1 VTQQSGN
8 QFEDDLTTG
17 FEDNDSFSTDSID
30 LFEFAGGEESPIARL
45 KAIILSIDWEINDDI
60 LQQLDDELVDL
71 GDIWAN
77 DKIKLVY
84 IQGLSKI
91 GKYICREKANAHPN
105 AIKLLISFYHNLE
118 KIVSAA
124 DVMSEDEKKEILL
137 EDVEK
142 FDQLKTQIGKHS
154 TDSND
159 VGTAAPALS
168 SEPQNESGDVTELE
182 TLKALVLG
190 LDWEINDQGL
200 EQLGEEVNRLE
211 GVFRNSKAK
220 LILLQGIGALCS
232 YVNKM
237 RSKSNSKA
245 FTLIHSF
252 YEVLEKIPSGNL
264 PLGEDK
270 QLLLAEVEKFKS
282 FKAEIVED
290 RLSTESAETV
300 AKVVEAT
307 PDVIAEVSREVLPVQ
322 NDDASEVAADI
333 ESRLLSVFGDVED
346 DTDHIK
352 TDKSA
357 VLEGVNVE
365 TEADDESDE
374 EALPFTDGVV
384 APALAEVNKESSF
397 SVEKLAGDLAKS
409 IVPEDQDVDKKV
421 ADRVVPGVDVE
432 TEADDDSDEEALPFI
447 DGDVAPA
454 LMDSDD
460 ENGFD
465 EAILTAE
472 IDKSE
477 SEDLD
482 NRLDSLFD
490 DEVQNLSQESGSVQ
504 EDESVVEE
512 DVQPIAALSDVDVE
526 ESEDLDNRLDSL
538 FDDDVPDLSQ
548 ESGSVHEDESV
559 VEEDVQPIAALS
571 DVDVDVEESE
581 DLDNRLDSLF
591 DDDVQDLSQESGSV
605 HEDESVVEEDVQP
618 IAALSDVDVE
628 ESEDLDNRLD
638 SFFDDDVQDLSQESD
653 SVHEDE
659 TVVEEDVQPIAAL
672 SDVDVE
678 ESEDLDN
685 RLDSLFDDDVQDSS
699 QESGSVREDESVV
712 EEDVQPIVAL
722 SDVAGEE
729 NSDFPDAALTFVSG
743 QDEDILTAIDSVEV
757 TLEEKDED
765 EISNKNAESSLSFLD
780 DDLSPADSIE
790 TGKTF
795 EDEPDSNAEIAAFF
809 DDSASTPALSESK
822 EFSFEESIEKSLQEE
837 IETEEVV
844 FEVAGDDVEV
854 DLLPSEEYVDSEGE
868 PDKDETVEFS
878 VADHIQPD
886 SVTGTIDEPVFVDYA
901 PLEATIQLMHGDSN
915 DTNLQALFAEINRM
929 KTQSAS
935 NIIGK
940 IFLQLLSTIGQH
952 IERNMDSPNS
962 IGLALMDD
970 IYSGILMSA
979 SPDVPS
985 EQVQLHLLSC
995 TSQVHLFLLLQK
1007 DVVTESGAIATD
1019 EAV

>member
-1 VTQQSGN
+1 MTQQSGN

-548 ESGSVHEDESV
+548 ESGSVHE
-559 VEEDVQPIAALS
+559 
-571 DVDVDVEESE
+571 
-581 DLDNRLDSLF
+581 N
-591 DDDVQDLSQESGSV
+591 
-605 HEDESVVEEDVQP
+605 
-618 IAALSDVDVE
+618 
-628 ESEDLDNRLD
+628 
-638 SFFDDDVQDLSQESD
+638 
-653 SVHEDE
+653 
-659 TVVEEDVQPIAAL
+659 
-672 SDVDVE
+672 
-678 ESEDLDN
+678 
-685 RLDSLFDDDVQDSS
+685 
-699 QESGSVREDESVV
+699 
-712 EEDVQPIVAL
+712 
-722 SDVAGEE
+722 
-729 NSDFPDAALTFVSG
+729 FPF
-743 QDEDILTAIDSVEV
+743 
-757 TLEEKDED
+757 
-765 EISNKNAESSLSFLD
+765 
-780 DDLSPADSIE
+780 
-790 TGKTF
+790 
-795 EDEPDSNAEIAAFF
+795 
-809 DDSASTPALSESK
+809 
-822 EFSFEESIEKSLQEE
+822 
-837 IETEEVV
+837 
-844 FEVAGDDVEV
+844 
-854 DLLPSEEYVDSEGE
+854 
-868 PDKDETVEFS
+868 
-878 VADHIQPD
+878 
-886 SVTGTIDEPVFVDYA
+886 
-901 PLEATIQLMHGDSN
+901 
-915 DTNLQALFAEINRM
+915 
-929 KTQSAS
+929 
-935 NIIGK
+935 IGM
-940 IFLQLLSTIGQH
+940 
-952 IERNMDSPNS
+952 R
-962 IGLALMDD
+962 
-970 IYSGILMSA
+970 
-979 SPDVPS
+979 
-985 EQVQLHLLSC
+985 
-995 TSQVHLFLLLQK
+995 
-1007 DVVTESGAIATD
+1007 
-1019 EAV
+1019 

>member
-8 QFEDDLTTG
+8 QFEDDLTIA

-30 LFEFAGGEESPIARL
+30 LFEFTGGEDSPIARL

-77 DKIKLVY
+77 DKIKLVF

-91 GKYICREKANAHPN
+91 GKYIDREKANAHPN
-105 AIKLLISFYHNLE
+105 AIKLLITFYHNLE

-137 EDVEK
+137 ENVKK
-142 FDQLKTQIGKHS
+142 FDQLKSQIGNHS
-154 TDSND
+154 TDSSD

-168 SEPQNESGDVTELE
+168 SEPQSESGDVTELE
-182 TLKALVLG
+182 TLKALILG
-190 LDWEINDQGL
+190 LDWEINGQEL
-200 EQLGEEVNRLE
+200 AQLGEEVHRLE
-211 GVFRNSKAK
+211 RVFRKSKAK

-232 YVNKM
+232 YINKM

-245 FTLIHSF
+245 FTLIQSF
-252 YEVLEKIPSGNL
+252 YEVLEKIPSGDL

-282 FKAEIVED
+282 FKTEIAED
-290 RLSTESAETV
+290 RLSTESVETV
-300 AKVVEAT
+300 EKVVEAT

-322 NDDASEVAADI
+322 DDDSSEVEADI
-333 ESRLLSVFGDVED
+333 ESRLLSVFGDVEG
-346 DTDHIK
+346 DTGHTK

-374 EALPFTDGVV
+374 EALPFADGVV

-397 SVEKLAGDLAKS
+397 SVERLAGDLAKS

-460 ENGFD
+460 ESGFD
-465 EAILTAE
+465 EAIITAE
-472 IDKSE
+472 IDKS
-477 SEDLD
+477 
-482 NRLDSLFD
+482 
-490 DEVQNLSQESGSVQ
+490 
-504 EDESVVEE
+504 
-512 DVQPIAALSDVDVE
+512 
-526 ESEDLDNRLDSL
+526 
-538 FDDDVPDLSQ
+538 
-548 ESGSVHEDESV
+548 
-559 VEEDVQPIAALS
+559 
-571 DVDVDVEESE
+571 ESE

-605 HEDESVVEEDVQP
+605 QEDGVAVEEDVQP

-628 ESEDLDNRLD
+628 ESKDLDNRLD
-638 SFFDDDVQDLSQESD
+638 SLFDDDVQELSQESG
-653 SVHEDE
+653 SVQEDGAA
-659 TVVEEDVQPIAAL
+659 VEEDVQPIAAL

-678 ESEDLDN
+678 KYEDLDN

-699 QESGSVREDESVV
+699 QELGRDQAEGSVV
-712 EEDVQPIVAL
+712 EEDVQPIAAL

-729 NSDFPDAALTFVSG
+729 KSDFPDGILTSVSG

-757 TLEEKDED
+757 ILEEKDED
-765 EISNKNAESSLSFLD
+765 ETSNKKTESSLSFLD
-780 DDLSPADSIE
+780 DDLPPSDSLE
-790 TGKTF
+790 TGKIF
-795 EDEPDSNAEIAAFF
+795 EEELGSGEEIAAFF
-809 DDSASTPALSESK
+809 NDSAPPPALSESK
-822 EFSFEESIEKSLQEE
+822 DFSFEEGIEKPLQEG

-844 FEVAGDDVEV
+844 FEVVGDDVAV
-854 DLLPSEEYVDSEGE
+854 DLLPAEEFVDSENE
-868 PDKDETVEFS
+868 PDEDETVEFL
-878 VADHIQPD
+878 VADQIQPD
-886 SVTGTIDEPVFVDYA
+886 SVTGTIGEPVFVDFA
-901 PLEATIQLMHGDSN
+901 SLEASIQLMQGDVN
-915 DTNLQALFAEINRM
+915 DTNLQALFAEINR
-929 KTQSAS
+929 TRSQSAS

-952 IERNMDSPNS
+952 IEKNMDTSDS
-962 IGLALMDD
+962 ISLPLMGDIFSGL
-970 IYSGILMSA
+970 LMSA

-995 TSQVHLFLLLQK
+995 TSQVLLLQQK
-1007 DVVTESGAIATD
+1007 DVVNESGPIATD
-1019 EAV
+1019 GAV